1 MLKEAGLRVGQ
12 GVQIGDGDLF
22 GCSVT
27 TRGVAPSMK
36 RVVVSGTLEEASNQ
50 NSHGCVWNFGSTVSL
65 LNPEVSPSLQKMWPV
80 SEFLDVR

>member
-50 NSHGCVWNFGSTVSL
+50 NSHGCV
-65 LNPEVSPSLQKMWPV
+65 
-80 SEFLDVR
+80 